1 MDNLMKTFKI
11 IRCFRLHRKGIHYLT
26 ILCNILSLSR
36 HANHRTFLSQ
46 RFSQFDFIINTL
58 FNGSIYVK
66 LRITFEKSGV
76 KMKNRYFK
84 RNLKN
89 RIIAISLLSTLALG
103 SLIAGLSYFLFQ
115 KYLRNSLIQSTE
127 INLQFTADSIESN
140 MDNIY
145 SFAKMLQNNSNIKL
159 FAMNGASDVRA
170 RNRAY
175 TNMNEQYMNNSS
187 RNYMLRIAV
196 VNNLDQMIQIVPS
209 YYSTVSDIPSIAKEL
224 PYFDVS
230 KESYGTNFSMG
241 ILKDP
246 FRDIYPKTMLPI
258 VLPIQ
263 HIYNS
268 SETGYIF
275 LQVDTAL
282 FTEAA
287 AKHNLSSDSEMHL
300 TISDHTYSLSG
311 NGIEKLDSIPDSSKM
326 EVIKDRLLYGDTK
339 AVRTKNASGNETIY
353 VTRPLAFKGW
363 YLTQSIS
370 RKEMFGQR
378 QIFYSI
384 IILLLFFLIAVSLIL
399 PVYLNRLVNVP
410 VKGILSRLEKVSSG
424 NFNQDKSIEWDNEF
438 GDIGRG
444 INSLSTRV
452 SGLMEK
458 RISDQKQQQEYEYKL
473 LQSQINPH
481 FIYNTLNSIKWM
493 ANAQGAGGISEMVT
507 ALSRLLKNIAKSGS
521 TTTTISSELDLIKD
535 YITIQKYRYGGTVR
549 WNFHIGSEELL
560 KGEIVRF
567 TLQPIVE
574 NAIFHGIEP
583 KGTTGTIDIHL
594 IENDEGQIQID
605 ILDDGIGMTD
615 EMIEHLLHD
624 PSMGDSSLFKSYGMY
639 NVQKRLQYE
648 FGPSYGLK
656 IMSEVGQ
663 YTKVSVILPNPSAPD
678 NKENTDD

>member
-1 MDNLMKTFKI
+1 MKK
-11 IRCFRLHRKGIHYLT
+11 K
-26 ILCNILSLSR
+26 
-36 HANHRTFLSQ
+36 
-46 RFSQFDFIINTL
+46 RFN
-58 FNGSIYVK
+58 
-66 LRITFEKSGV
+66 
-76 KMKNRYFK
+76 

-140 MDNIY
+140 MNNIY
-145 SFAKMLQNNSNIKL
+145 SFAKMLQNNSNIKV
-159 FAMNGASDVRA
+159 FAMNGENDVRA

-175 TNMNEQYMNNSS
+175 TNMNELYMNNSS
-187 RNYMLRIAV
+187 RNYMLRVAV
-196 VNNLDQMIQIVPS
+196 VNHLDQLIQIVPS
-209 YYSTVSDIPSIAKEL
+209 SYSTVTDIPGITKRLS
-224 PYFDVS
+224 YFEDS
-230 KESYGTNFSMG
+230 KNSYGTDFSMG
-241 ILKDP
+241 ILPDP
-246 FRDIYPKTMLPI
+246 FKDILPKTMLPI
-258 VLPIQ
+258 IMPIQ

-282 FTEAA
+282 FTRAA
-287 AKHNLSSDSEMHL
+287 SKHNLSSDSEMHL
-300 TISDHTYSLSG
+300 SISDQTYALSG
-311 NGIEKLDSIPDSSKM
+311 DGIVKLESLPDPSSI
-326 EVIKDRLLYGDTK
+326 ELIKDRLLYSDTQ
-339 AVRTKNASGNETIY
+339 AVITKNANGEDTIF

-370 RKEMFGQR
+370 RQEMFGQR

-399 PVYLNRLVNVP
+399 PVYLNKLVNVP

-424 NFNQDKSIEWDNEF
+424 NFNQDKNIEWDNEF

-521 TTTTISSELDLIKD
+521 TTTTIEAELDLIKD

-549 WNFHIGSEELL
+549 WNFHIGSEDLL
-560 KGEIVRF
+560 KGQIVRF

-594 IENDEGQIQID
+594 TKNEEAQIQID
-605 ILDDGIGMTD
+605 IIDDGIGMTD
-615 EMIEHLLHD
+615 EMIRHLLND
-624 PSMGDSSLFKSYGMY
+624 PAMGDSSLFKSYGMY

-648 FGPSYGLK
+648 FGESYGL
-656 IMSEVGQ
+656 IITSELGQ
-663 YTKVSVILPNPSAPD
+663 YTKVSVILPHPETPD
-678 NKENTDD
+678 MKEN